1 MAPEVLQNEEYGTEC
16 DVYSFG
22 IIMYETF
29 TETGPYHNENTSN
42 MFKLGSEINQGLRP
56 MLPEWIDENRLTEQ
70 ERGYLQLMQ
79 DCWQHDAKKRPSC
92 KKILQLVDEIMNE

>member
-1 MAPEVLQNEEYGTEC
+1 MAPEVLQNAEYGTEC

-22 IIMYETF
+22 IIMYEIF
-29 TETGPYHNENTSN
+29 AETSPYYNENATN
-42 MFKLGSEINQGLRP
+42 MFKLGNEINQGLRP

-79 DCWQHDAKKRPSC
+79 DCWQHDAKKRPSF
-92 KKILQLVDEIMNE
+92 KKILQIIDGIMNQ